1 MRDRLLAF
9 ELSDEAVCVKGVFG
23 RAVIKLLCDAIDEQF
38 LHLHV
43 LNDCFLVR
51 LLIESFLVD

>member
-23 RAVIKLLCDAIDEQF
+23 RAVIKLLCDAIDE
-38 LHLHV
+38 
-43 LNDCFLVR
+43 
-51 LLIESFLVD
+51 